1 MVPSGFV
8 LPSVDAEGADL
19 GLGKEAVPVLRHD
32 AIGDVPQRLGHQ
44 PREGEQPAPPPAQAR
59 PPMGMAPGMPIGRVP
74 MRGPMP
80 AGGAAMPMG
89 GPMPPGGTPIMMME
103 KGVTGVQS
111 PNSTGRDSQLSGGR
125 RKTKQRGEEDSPEVK
140 AQKQIE
146 QAMRQAEDPMGNQ
159 PKSNLS

>member
-1 MVPSGFV
+1 
-8 LPSVDAEGADL
+8 
-19 GLGKEAVPVLRHD
+19 
-32 AIGDVPQRLGHQ
+32 
-44 PREGEQPAPPPAQAR
+44 
-59 PPMGMAPGMPIGRVP
+59 

-80 AGGAAMPMG
+80 MMGGAGMPMG
-89 GPMPPGGTPIMMME
+89 GAMPPGGAPIMMMS

-111 PNSTGRDSQLSGGR
+111 PNSSGRDSQLSGGR